1 MTVKLYSILT
11 SLIDNDDIE
20 THFTNKFNQLY
31 HNNPNYNISRMIS
44 NYQEDGNELT
54 YLVQYYLTYG
64 LQFLGDNR
72 KRFEKEL
79 LSKFY
84 NRKIKVQTID
94 LWNNLLVGFV
104 SEHQDVIKNMYEID
118 KWIKG
123 QSNTRTT
130 SDSQGENRTNNINS
144 SQPQTQTNITLN
156 QDSIDYADDLS
167 INKGKST
174 NSNVSTY
181 QSENHDLKTLID
193 YQKITNEFW
202 NKLDLALFSQVG

>member
-11 SLIDNDDIE
+11 SLIDNADIE
-20 THFTNKFNQLY
+20 TNFTNKFNQIY

-118 KWIKG
+118 KWLKG

-144 SQPQTQTNITLN
+144 SQPQTQINITLN

>member
-11 SLIDNDDIE
+11 SLIDNADIE
-20 THFTNKFNQLY
+20 TNFTNKFNQLY

-118 KWIKG
+118 KWLKG

-130 SDSQGENRTNNINS
+130 SDSQSENRTNNINS

-167 INKGKST
+167 INKGKSI

-181 QSENHDLKTLID
+181 QSENHDLNTLID

>member
-11 SLIDNDDIE
+11 SLIDNADIE
-20 THFTNKFNQLY
+20 TNFTNKFNQLY

-118 KWIKG
+118 KWLKG

-181 QSENHDLKTLID
+181 QSENYDLKTLID

>member
-11 SLIDNDDIE
+11 SLIDNADIE
-20 THFTNKFNQLY
+20 TNFTNKFNQLY

-104 SEHQDVIKNMYEID
+104 SEYQDVIKNMYEID
-118 KWIKG
+118 KWLKG

-181 QSENHDLKTLID
+181 QSENNDLKTLID

>member
-11 SLIDNDDIE
+11 SLIDNADIE
-20 THFTNKFNQLY
+20 TNFTNKFNQLY

-44 NYQEDGNELT
+44 NYQVEGNELT

-118 KWIKG
+118 KWLKG

>member
-11 SLIDNDDIE
+11 SLIDDADIE
-20 THFTNKFNQLY
+20 TNFTNKFNQLY

-44 NYQEDGNELT
+44 NYQEDGNELK

-104 SEHQDVIKNMYEID
+104 SAHQDVIKNMYEID
-118 KWIKG
+118 KWLKG

-167 INKGKST
+167 INKGKSS

>member
-1 MTVKLYSILT
+1 MTVKLYNILT
-11 SLIDNDDIE
+11 SLIDNADIE
-20 THFTNKFNQLY
+20 TNFTNKFNQLY

-44 NYQEDGNELT
+44 NYQEEGNELT

-104 SEHQDVIKNMYEID
+104 SEHQDIIKNMYEID
-118 KWIKG
+118 KWLKG

-167 INKGKST
+167 INKGKSI

-181 QSENHDLKTLID
+181 QSESHDLKTLID

-202 NKLDLALFSQVG
+202 NKLDLALFSQVE

>member
-11 SLIDNDDIE
+11 SLIDNANIE
-20 THFTNKFNQLY
+20 TNFTNKFNQLY
-31 HNNPNYNISRMIS
+31 HNNPNYNISRMIN
-44 NYQEDGNELT
+44 NYEEDGNELT

-104 SEHQDVIKNMYEID
+104 SEHQDIIKNMYNID
-118 KWIKG
+118 DWLKGKSNIK
-123 QSNTRTT
+123 TT

-144 SQPQTQTNITLN
+144 SQPQTQTNVTLN

-167 INKGKST
+167 INKGKTS

-181 QSENHDLKTLID
+181 LSENHDLKTLID

-202 NKLDLALFSQVG
+202 DKLDLALFSQVG

>member
-11 SLIDNDDIE
+11 SLIDNADIE
-20 THFTNKFNQLY
+20 TNFTNKFNQLY

-118 KWIKG
+118 KWLKG

-144 SQPQTQTNITLN
+144 SQPQTQTNVTLN

-167 INKGKST
+167 INKGKSI

-181 QSENHDLKTLID
+181 QSESHDLKTLMD

>member
-11 SLIDNDDIE
+11 SLIDNVDIE

-118 KWIKG
+118 KWLKG

>member
-11 SLIDNDDIE
+11 SLIDNADIE
-20 THFTNKFNQLY
+20 TNFTNKFNQLY

-64 LQFLGDNR
+64 LQFLGNNR

-104 SEHQDVIKNMYEID
+104 SEHQDIIENMYEID
-118 KWIKG
+118 KWLKG

-144 SQPQTQTNITLN
+144 SQPQSQINITLN

>member
-11 SLIDNDDIE
+11 SLIDNADIE
-20 THFTNKFNQLY
+20 INFTNKFNQLY

-44 NYQEDGNELT
+44 NYQEEGNELT

-104 SEHQDVIKNMYEID
+104 SEHQDIIKNMYEID
-118 KWIKG
+118 KWLKG

-202 NKLDLALFSQVG
+202 NKLDLALFSQVE

>member
-11 SLIDNDDIE
+11 SLIDKADIE
-20 THFTNKFNQLY
+20 TNFTNKFNQLY

-44 NYQEDGNELT
+44 NYQEEGNELT

-104 SEHQDVIKNMYEID
+104 SEHQDIINNMYEID
-118 KWIKG
+118 KWLKG
-123 QSNTRTT
+123 QSNTKTT

-181 QSENHDLKTLID
+181 QTENHDLKTLID

-202 NKLDLALFSQVG
+202 NKLDLVLFSQVG

>member
-11 SLIDNDDIE
+11 SLIDNADIE
-20 THFTNKFNQLY
+20 TNFTNKFNQLY

-44 NYQEDGNELT
+44 NYEEDGNELK

-72 KRFEKEL
+72 RRFEKEL

-104 SEHQDVIKNMYEID
+104 SEHQDIIVNMYRID
-118 KWIKG
+118 DWLKG
-123 QSNTRTT
+123 KSSTKTT

-144 SQPQTQTNITLN
+144 SQPQTQTNVTLN

-167 INKGKST
+167 INKGKSS

>member
-11 SLIDNDDIE
+11 SLIDNADIE
-20 THFTNKFNQLY
+20 TNFTNKFNQLY

-44 NYQEDGNELT
+44 NYEEDGNELT

-118 KWIKG
+118 KWLKG

-167 INKGKST
+167 INKGKSS

-181 QSENHDLKTLID
+181 QSESHDLKTLID

>member
-11 SLIDNDDIE
+11 SLIDNADIE
-20 THFTNKFNQLY
+20 TNFTNKFNQLY

-44 NYQEDGNELT
+44 NYEEDGNELT

-64 LQFLGDNR
+64 LQFIGDNR

-118 KWIKG
+118 KWLKG

-181 QSENHDLKTLID
+181 QSENHDMKTLID

>member
-11 SLIDNDDIE
+11 SLIDNADIE
-20 THFTNKFNQLY
+20 TNFTNKFNQLY
-31 HNNPNYNISRMIS
+31 YNNPNYNISRMIS
-44 NYQEDGNELT
+44 NYQEEGNELT

-118 KWIKG
+118 KWLKG

-181 QSENHDLKTLID
+181 QSENYDLKTLID

>member
-11 SLIDNDDIE
+11 SLIDNADIE
-20 THFTNKFNQLY
+20 TNFTNKFNQLY

-44 NYQEDGNELT
+44 NYQKGNELT

-104 SEHQDVIKNMYEID
+104 SEHQDIIKNMYEID
-118 KWIKG
+118 KWLKG

-167 INKGKST
+167 INKGKSS

-181 QSENHDLKTLID
+181 QSESHDLNTLID

>member
-1 MTVKLYSILT
+1 MTLKLYSILT
-11 SLIDNDDIE
+11 SLIDNADIE
-20 THFTNKFNQLY
+20 TNFTNKFNQLY

-118 KWIKG
+118 KWLKG

>member
-11 SLIDNDDIE
+11 SLIDNADIE
-20 THFTNKFNQLY
+20 TNFANKFNQLY
-31 HNNPNYNISRMIS
+31 HNNPNYNISRIIS

-118 KWIKG
+118 KWLKG

-130 SDSQGENRTNNINS
+130 SDSQSENRTNNINS

-156 QDSIDYADDLS
+156 QDSIDYADDLA
-167 INKGKST
+167 INKGKSS

-181 QSENHDLKTLID
+181 QSESHDLKTLID

>member
-11 SLIDNDDIE
+11 SLIDNADIE
-20 THFTNKFNQLY
+20 TNFTNNFNKLY

-54 YLVQYYLTYG
+54 YLVQYYLSYG
-64 LQFLGDNR
+64 LEFLGDNR

-104 SEHQDVIKNMYEID
+104 SEHQDVIKNMYETD
-118 KWIKG
+118 KWLKG

-144 SQPQTQTNITLN
+144 SQPQTQTNISLN

>member
-11 SLIDNDDIE
+11 SLIDNEDIE
-20 THFTNKFNQLY
+20 TNFTNKFNQLY
-31 HNNPNYNISRMIS
+31 YNNPNYNISRMIS
-44 NYQEDGNELT
+44 NYEEDGNELT

-104 SEHQDVIKNMYEID
+104 SEHQDIIKNMYDID
-118 KWIKG
+118 DWLKG

>member
-11 SLIDNDDIE
+11 SLIDNADIE
-20 THFTNKFNQLY
+20 TNFTNKFNQLY

-44 NYQEDGNELT
+44 NYQEDGNELS

-118 KWIKG
+118 KWLKG

>member
-11 SLIDNDDIE
+11 SLIDNADIE
-20 THFTNKFNQLY
+20 TNFTNKFNQLY

-118 KWIKG
+118 KWLKG

-167 INKGKST
+167 INKGKSI

-181 QSENHDLKTLID
+181 QSENHDLNTLID

>member
-11 SLIDNDDIE
+11 SLIDNADIE
-20 THFTNKFNQLY
+20 TNFTNKFNQLY

-44 NYQEDGNELT
+44 NYEEDGNELT

-118 KWIKG
+118 KWLKG

>member
-11 SLIDNDDIE
+11 SLIDNADIE
-20 THFTNKFNQLY
+20 TNFTNKFNQLY

-104 SEHQDVIKNMYEID
+104 SEHQDIIKNMYEID
-118 KWIKG
+118 KWLKG

-144 SQPQTQTNITLN
+144 SQPQTQTNVTLN

>member
-11 SLIDNDDIE
+11 SLIDNADIE

-31 HNNPNYNISRMIS
+31 HNNPNYNISRMIN

-118 KWIKG
+118 KWLKG

-181 QSENHDLKTLID
+181 QSENHDLKKLID

>member
-11 SLIDNDDIE
+11 SLIDNADIE
-20 THFTNKFNQLY
+20 TNFTNNFNQIY
-31 HNNPNYNISRMIS
+31 HNNLNYNISRMIS
-44 NYQEDGNELT
+44 NYQEEGNELK

-72 KRFEKEL
+72 TRFEKEL

-104 SEHQDVIKNMYEID
+104 SEHQDIIKNMYEID
-118 KWIKG
+118 KWLKG

>member
-11 SLIDNDDIE
+11 SLIDNADIE
-20 THFTNKFNQLY
+20 TNFTNKFNQLY

-44 NYQEDGNELT
+44 NYQEEGNELT

-104 SEHQDVIKNMYEID
+104 SEHQDIIKNMYEID
-118 KWIKG
+118 KWLKG

>member
-11 SLIDNDDIE
+11 SLIDNADIE
-20 THFTNKFNQLY
+20 THFTNKLNQLY

-104 SEHQDVIKNMYEID
+104 SEYQDVIKNMYEID
-118 KWIKG
+118 KWLKG

-181 QSENHDLKTLID
+181 QSENHDLKTLIY

>member
-11 SLIDNDDIE
+11 SLIDNADIE
-20 THFTNKFNQLY
+20 TNFTNKFNQLY

-44 NYQEDGNELT
+44 NYQEEGNELT

-104 SEHQDVIKNMYEID
+104 SEHQDIIKNMYEID
-118 KWIKG
+118 KWLKG
-123 QSNTRTT
+123 QSNTITT

>member
-11 SLIDNDDIE
+11 SLIDNADIE
-20 THFTNKFNQLY
+20 TNFTNKFNQLY

-44 NYQEDGNELT
+44 NYEEDGNELT

-104 SEHQDVIKNMYEID
+104 SEYQDVIKNMYEID
-118 KWIKG
+118 KWLKG

>member
-11 SLIDNDDIE
+11 SLIDNADIE
-20 THFTNKFNQLY
+20 TNFTNKFNQLY

-44 NYQEDGNELT
+44 NYEEDGNELT

-104 SEHQDVIKNMYEID
+104 SEHQDIIVNMYRID
-118 KWIKG
+118 DWLKG
-123 QSNTRTT
+123 KNNTKTT

-144 SQPQTQTNITLN
+144 SQPQTQTNVTLN

-167 INKGKST
+167 INKGKSS

>member
-11 SLIDNDDIE
+11 SLIDNADIE
-20 THFTNKFNQLY
+20 TNFTNKFNQLY

-104 SEHQDVIKNMYEID
+104 SEHQDIIENMYEID
-118 KWIKG
+118 KWLKG

-130 SDSQGENRTNNINS
+130 SDSQVENRTNNINS

>member
-1 MTVKLYSILT
+1 MTVKLYNILT
-11 SLIDNDDIE
+11 SLIDNADIE
-20 THFTNKFNQLY
+20 TNFTNKFNQLY

-44 NYQEDGNELT
+44 NYEEDGNELT
-54 YLVQYYLTYG
+54 YLVQYFLTYG
-64 LQFLGDNR
+64 LQFLGNNR

-104 SEHQDVIKNMYEID
+104 SEHQDTIKNMYDID
-118 KWIKG
+118 DWLKG
-123 QSNTRTT
+123 KIHTKTT

-144 SQPQTQTNITLN
+144 SQPQTQTNVTLN

-167 INKGKST
+167 INKGKTS

-181 QSENHDLKTLID
+181 QSENHDLRTLID

>member
-1 MTVKLYSILT
+1 M
-11 SLIDNDDIE
+11 
-20 THFTNKFNQLY
+20 
-31 HNNPNYNISRMIS
+31 
-44 NYQEDGNELT
+44 
-54 YLVQYYLTYG
+54 
-64 LQFLGDNR
+64 QFLGDNR

-104 SEHQDVIKNMYEID
+104 SEHQDIIKNMYEID
-118 KWIKG
+118 KWLKG

-167 INKGKST
+167 INKGKSK

-181 QSENHDLKTLID
+181 QSENYDLKTLID

-202 NKLDLALFSQVG
+202 NKLDLALFLQVE

>member
-11 SLIDNDDIE
+11 SLIDNADIE
-20 THFTNKFNQLY
+20 TNFTNKFNQLY

-118 KWIKG
+118 KWLKG

-181 QSENHDLKTLID
+181 QSENYDLKTLID

-202 NKLDLALFSQVG
+202 DKLDLALFSQVG

>member
-11 SLIDNDDIE
+11 SLIDNADIE
-20 THFTNKFNQLY
+20 TNFTNKFNQLY

-54 YLVQYYLTYG
+54 YLVQYYLTNG

-118 KWIKG
+118 KWLKG

-167 INKGKST
+167 INKVKSS

-181 QSENHDLKTLID
+181 QSESHDLNTLID